1 MANSIY
7 GATFPKVTLDTNI
20 NYPNAHF
27 NIKRIT
33 VEEWN
38 DILHHTHKASEI
50 LDDDGN
56 MSSSTIARVTVEE
69 YTEMKESIQT
79 LIEQNTELMSRIAAL
94 ENASSGSGEN
104 TGDANGGITIG
115 DWDVETP
122 GIQTSPNGE

>member
-7 GATFPKVTLDTNI
+7 GATFPKVVLDTNI

-56 MSSSTIARVTVEE
+56 MPGSTIARITVEE
-69 YTEMKESIQT
+69 YAEMKETIQT
-79 LIEQNTELMSRIAAL
+79 LTEQNTELISRIAAL
-94 ENASSGSGEN
+94 ENAS
-104 TGDANGGITIG
+104 DANGDITIG